1 LQKLKI
7 FNTEEIRTR
16 TNNTMKTII
25 AAAILFCT
33 NTAFAQTDINALLN
47 KAKAKIETVN
57 DYEAAGV
64 MKTNVAF
71 LKVPIANVKVY
82 FKKPNKLKVKSER
95 GISFIP
101 KGAVSINLNN
111 LTGSNQ
117 FTVIDAGVDKINA
130 VTVRVAKLLPLD
142 DNSDIVLST
151 VYIDEATSLILKAK
165 TTTKDN
171 GTYELD
177 MTYAKYAAFGLPDK
191 IIFSFNAKDYKL
203 PKGVTFDFD
212 DGAAPAPVTKDPLK
226 GKKGRAEITF
236 KNYVI
241 NKGVADAIFSS
252 K

>member
-1 LQKLKI
+1 MKKLLTLI
-7 FNTEEIRTR
+7 S
-16 TNNTMKTII
+16 
-25 AAAILFCT
+25 ILFT
-33 NTAFAQTDINALLN
+33 FSSFAQTDINVLLN

-57 DYEAAGV
+57 DYEATGI

-71 LKVPIANVKVY
+71 LKVPIAKVKVY

-101 KGAVSINLNN
+101 KGAVSLNLNN

-117 FTVIDAGVDKINA
+117 FTVIDAGSEKVNGQML
-130 VTVRVAKLLPLD
+130 RVAKLLPTD
-142 DNSDIVLST
+142 DNSDVVLST
-151 VYIDEATSLILKAK
+151 VYIDEATLLIKKAK

-171 GTYELD
+171 GTYELE
-177 MTYAKYAAFGLPDK
+177 MTYGAYATNGLPDK

-212 DGAAPAPVTKDPLK
+212 DGAAPAPVAKDPLK

-241 NKGVADAIFSS
+241 NKGVADANF
-252 K
+252 